1 MPFGAVWPDEQEA
14 DLKWD
19 EHVMAIFFGP
29 QYGNDMGMLQT
40 QSKAPTMLHSWAHL
54 LRACPRG
61 CRTLPTFTEETS
73 AERGTWIWNFLSK
86 DFNQVRRCPSTTSF
100 WAPQDPRSACLVK
113 SQHQFRCYGSCH
125 NLCDISRSTVV
136 STLTSM
142 LPAKPTTSTIVQL
155 EMLNIS
161 MVQAYRVTNLIPM
174 DLGTHRSGRT

>member
-125 NLCDISRSTVV
+125 NLCD
-136 STLTSM
+136 
-142 LPAKPTTSTIVQL
+142 
-155 EMLNIS
+155 NIS
-161 MVQAYRVTNLIPM
+161 MVQAYRVTNLIPL